1 MSELRMIHWLFE
13 SDVFPDYSDA
23 FVSAVRESGSKV
35 TVLSAIKPGFSFE
48 DAGQPDP
55 RLASREEC
63 VIFHGC
69 IGLAERILSETD
81 WVPGFY
87 GNFERL
93 MCSSY
98 FPAFGEFLLNSQ
110 YTMLPFREVRRLKD
124 HLFDSLGRD
133 GQFFMRPNS
142 PKKLF
147 AGMLIR
153 RDHFEKDYELAA
165 FYDVPDHEL
174 VVVAPA
180 QRLQSE
186 WRFVVVDGRVVSGSC
201 YRNEDRSCRKT
212 DDNPDAIRFAERVAA
227 NDWSPDLAWT
237 IDVALT
243 TTGEYRL
250 IEIGSFSYA
259 NLYACDLHA
268 VIDAVQKVAVE
279 DWSRRSRSLTNR
291 SPG

>member
-1 MSELRMIHWLFE
+1 MSGVRIHWLFE
-13 SDVFPDYSDA
+13 ADVFPDYSDEFA
-23 FVSAVRESGSKV
+23 SAVRDCGSKI
-35 TVLSAIKPGFSFE
+35 TVLPAVKPGYSFE
-48 DAGQPDP
+48 EAGQPDS
-55 RLASREEC
+55 RLASRAEC

-69 IGLAERILSETD
+69 IGLVERIQSETD
-81 WVPGFY
+81 WLPGFY
-87 GNFERL
+87 GNFDRL
-93 MCSSY
+93 ACNSY

-110 YTMLPFREVRRLKD
+110 YAMLPFREVRRLKGC
-124 HLFDSLGRD
+124 LFDSLGHD

-165 FYDVPDHEL
+165 FYDVPDQEL

-201 YRNEDRSCRKT
+201 YRNEDRPCRIT
-212 DDNPDAIRFAERVAA
+212 GATPDAMQFAEMVAS
-227 NDWSPDLAWT
+227 NGWSPDRAWT

-243 TTGEYRL
+243 MTGEYRL

-259 NLYACDLHA
+259 NLYACDFHA
-268 VIDAVQKVAVE
+268 VVDAVQKVAVE
-279 DWSRRSRSLTNR
+279 DWSKSHV
-291 SPG
+291 